1 MRGDSGKN
9 IYSQVLPHTLA
20 QMDTAKAHTHIAMR
34 CELTAVFPCFI
45 SCGNFVS
52 STESCRSIYYIL
64 RCKDTAIW
72 AKHKTFSVFSAKMQS
87 YLWSTS
93 KISGI
98 FCASSHVMG
107 LNLYIF
113 FVVSFPYYV
122 LMWRCP
128 MVISFP
134 CNDEAGKVLLPQEH
148 LVRFKVC
155 SSQNFRHQFPCT
167 STG

>member
-72 AKHKTFSVFSAKMQS
+72 ANNKTNSVFSAKLQS
-87 YLWSTS
+87 YLWPKS
-93 KISGI
+93 KISNI
-98 FCASSHVMG
+98 FRASSHLMG
-107 LNLYIF
+107 LNICLF
-113 FVVSFPYYV
+113 FVVSFQCMIAIYFVIGQCRRVVGDCPYKRERFYSLSFCGELAVCPV
-122 LMWRCP
+122 LFI
-128 MVISFP
+128 V
-134 CNDEAGKVLLPQEH
+134 
-148 LVRFKVC
+148 
-155 SSQNFRHQFPCT
+155 
-167 STG
+167 

>member
-1 MRGDSGKN
+1 MRGNSGKN

-98 FCASSHVMG
+98 FCASSDLMD
-107 LNLYIF
+107 LILYLF
-113 FVVSFPYYV
+113 FVVSFQCLFYIR
-122 LMWRCP
+122 LHNLNGRFLFMAASRC
-128 MVISFP
+128 
-134 CNDEAGKVLLPQEH
+134 H
-148 LVRFKVC
+148 RLV
-155 SSQNFRHQFPCT
+155 T
-167 STG
+167 

>member
-87 YLWSTS
+87 YLWLTS
-93 KISGI
+93 KIIGI
-98 FCASSHVMG
+98 FRASNNLTG
-107 LNLYIF
+107 LNHNMSL
-113 FVVSFPYYV
+113 VVSFV
-122 LMWRCP
+122 L
-128 MVISFP
+128 F
-134 CNDEAGKVLLPQEH
+134 L
-148 LVRFKVC
+148 
-155 SSQNFRHQFPCT
+155 
-167 STG
+167 

>member
-1 MRGDSGKN
+1 MTFLKKDAGSNGKN

-72 AKHKTFSVFSAKMQS
+72 TKHKTFSVFSAKMQS
-87 YLWSTS
+87 YQWPTS

-98 FCASSHVMG
+98 FRASSYIMG
-107 LNLYIF
+107 LNLYMF
-113 FVVSFPYYV
+113 FVVSFP
-122 LMWRCP
+122 CN
-128 MVISFP
+128 VINVEVSHDYF
-134 CNDEAGKVLLPQEH
+134 LSL
-148 LVRFKVC
+148 
-155 SSQNFRHQFPCT
+155 
-167 STG
+167 